1 MRTTPCLLIAA
12 ALVAGLPAA
21 ATGQAAATDSAD
33 PARHWNQFRGP
44 SGDGHSPATGVPVT
58 FGATSLRW
66 KTAIHDEGWSS
77 PVIWGDQ
84 VWVTT
89 AREDGTQVFAVAVD
103 LATGE
108 IVHDI
113 KVFDVAEPQVAW
125 DGHNTHAT
133 PTPLIEDGRIYV
145 HFGAY
150 GTAALDT
157 RTGGKLWER
166 RDLKTDHRVR
176 PASSPVESGNALFLA
191 YDGVDRQFAAAL
203 DKRNGKTIW
212 LRNREIA
219 TDFAEKLRAFGVE
232 DIEGALAA
240 KPNDNR
246 KAYATSTVI
255 EHEGRR
261 QLVSPAAEVTFA
273 YDPETGEELWRV
285 VHEGWGWNVASRPVY
300 ADGLVYLTQGVSR
313 LLVAVDPGGA
323 GDVTGTRVVWSESRG
338 APEIPSPIVADG
350 VLYMVSD
357 SGGVV
362 TALDAATG
370 EQVFKARLPAGGDHW
385 ASPVAAEG
393 RIYFTG
399 TGGTVTVIAASR
411 EFEVLAENEFDER
424 LIASPAIVD
433 GSIVFRSDRHLYRI
447 SN

>member
-1 MRTTPCLLIAA
+1 LL
-12 ALVAGLPAA
+12 VGLPAA
-21 ATGQAAATDSAD
+21 AVGQAAATDPADPAD

-58 FGATSLRW
+58 FGEESVRW
-66 KTAIHDEGWSS
+66 KTPIHDEGWSS

-103 LATGE
+103 FETGE

-157 RTGGKLWER
+157 LTGEKLWER

-176 PASSPVESGNALFLA
+176 PASSPVGSGNALFLA
-191 YDGVDRQFAAAL
+191 FDGVDRQFAAAL
-203 DKRNGKTIW
+203 DKRDGKTIW

-219 TDFAEKLRAFGVE
+219 TDFVEKLRDFGVE
-232 DIEGALAA
+232 DIEGVLAA

-255 EHEGRR
+255 AHEGRR

-273 YDPETGEELWRV
+273 YDPETGDELWRV

-300 ADGLVYLTQGVSR
+300 ADGLVYLTQGTGSRTSRCAPASRAESFPRPYPALRRLCYFSNSVSSR
-313 LLVAVDPGGA
+313 L
-323 GDVTGTRVVWSESRG
+323 
-338 APEIPSPIVADG
+338 SP
-350 VLYMVSD
+350 
-357 SGGVV
+357 
-362 TALDAATG
+362 
-370 EQVFKARLPAGGDHW
+370 R
-385 ASPVAAEG
+385 
-393 RIYFTG
+393 
-399 TGGTVTVIAASR
+399 
-411 EFEVLAENEFDER
+411 
-424 LIASPAIVD
+424 
-433 GSIVFRSDRHLYRI
+433 
-447 SN
+447 

>member
-1 MRTTPCLLIAA
+1 MRTTPNLLIAA
-12 ALVAGLPAA
+12 ALLAGLPAA
-21 ATGQAAATDSAD
+21 ATGQAAATDPAD

-58 FGATSLRW
+58 FSATSLRW

-77 PVIWGDQ
+77 PVVWGDQ

-108 IVHDI
+108 VVHDI

-133 PTPLIEDGRIYV
+133 PTPLIEAGRVYV

-157 RTGGKLWER
+157 RTGEKLWER

-176 PASSPVESGNALFLA
+176 PASSPVDSGNALFLA

-300 ADGLVYLTQGVSR
+300 YGRPRLSHAGGLPPPRRGRPRWRRRRHRHARR
-313 LLVAVDPGGA
+313 LERIAGRA
-323 GDVTGTRVVWSESRG
+323 GDSLTNRRGRG
-338 APEIPSPIVADG
+338 ALHGLRQRRRGDG
-350 VLYMVSD
+350 PGRGD
-357 SGGVV
+357 RRAGVQG
-362 TALDAATG
+362 AA
-370 EQVFKARLPAGGDHW
+370 ARGRRQLGLAGGGRGQDLLHEYRRHGHGDRR
-385 ASPVAAEG
+385 VAG
-393 RIYFTG
+393 VRG
-399 TGGTVTVIAASR
+399 VGGERVRRKAHR
-411 EFEVLAENEFDER
+411 LA
-424 LIASPAIVD
+424 
-433 GSIVFRSDRHLYRI
+433 GDR
-447 SN
+447 